1 MVLNGAISISETLT
15 FPPGEFGDDSADAHG
30 DPPGHLRT
38 AMAAMDFKRWSHGE
52 KIWGL
57 DPVGYLENCS
67 FIDDKHIYIF
77 NIYIYIYD
85 EFAIKNR

>member
-38 AMAAMDFKRWSHGE
+38 AMAAFCDELWFTHGFQALE
-52 KIWGL
+52 PWGK
-57 DPVGYLENCS
+57 DMG
-67 FIDDKHIYIF
+67 I
-77 NIYIYIYD
+77 
-85 EFAIKNR
+85 

>member
-1 MVLNGAISISETLT
+1 
-15 FPPGEFGDDSADAHG
+15 
-30 DPPGHLRT
+30 
-38 AMAAMDFKRWSHGE
+38 MAAMDFKRWSHGE

-77 NIYIYIYD
+77 NIYIFMTSLPLKTGD
-85 EFAIKNR
+85 LQTIKHSNRES